1 LTIAKDLRAGDVSTQ
16 EVGVEPDIELVPTRV
31 TADRVNVF
39 APRKTIG
46 EADLEHHFGNPES
59 KTAATKRE
67 EVLGKEKPFLSISY
81 LKEDAKQKDAA
92 ARQVKVEEGK
102 DPKLSRSDKG
112 GKADKDKKK
121 SATPADS
128 DPNKLDEDLYDQL
141 DAEVQDE
148 VKEDFEVLFARDFVL
163 KEPYVQ
169 REKMLQSGKAFL
181 AERRALEQERINGAI
196 AALGLD
202 WAPGPTPKAPQLA
215 SSLKPGQDKRVN
227 PGDTFELEVT
237 AENSGSEHPA

>member
-1 LTIAKDLRAGDVSTQ
+1 
-16 EVGVEPDIELVPTRV
+16 
-31 TADRVNVF
+31 
-39 APRKTIG
+39 
-46 EADLEHHFGNPES
+46 
-59 KTAATKRE
+59 
-67 EVLGKEKPFLSISY
+67 
-81 LKEDAKQKDAA
+81 A

-181 AERRALEQERINGAI
+181 AERRAREQERINGAI

-237 AENSGSEHPA
+237 AENRGSEPLARVRAWTEGENPLLDRREILFEALEPDDDRPSKLPPHPSH